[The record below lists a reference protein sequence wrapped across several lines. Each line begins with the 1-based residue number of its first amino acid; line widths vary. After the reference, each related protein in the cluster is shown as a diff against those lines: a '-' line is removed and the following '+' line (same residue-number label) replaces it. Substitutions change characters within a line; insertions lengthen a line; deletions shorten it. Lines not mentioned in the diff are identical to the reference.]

1 MSGGHILGMNSL
13 MQFALPA
20 GWDSSE
26 LLKHQLADGITY
38 QEMLNDIAV
47 ALQEVGGALASDPRY
62 GGMVSFTTEL
72 GFEYA
77 QGTALT
83 GMEER
88 TEYRTADARR
98 GATVGHM
105 LPLKSFDRKLQWTWD
120 FLRKARRIQLD
131 NDIMVAM
138 YDVRDEFERRV
149 LTRFFTNAEYQLGS
163 SGYDLPIANASSA
176 VAYVPPAFNG
186 KTFASS
192 HTHFVRDTT
201 ANRVAAIK
209 TGVASLREHG
219 IMAPF
224 NGIVP
229 TAEVSTYTALSN
241 FVRPERNLSRYNGSS
256 DMATGE
262 INEQVYFGALETDFG
277 LIYLWETERLPS
289 TYFGLYK
296 SYGSNDPRNPLA
308 VRHSEDLGSQPI
320 MKPTGN
326 HPLEGAEIIHEYGVG
341 VNGAP
346 MTARL
351 NGYCIHF
358 DAAGDYDNPTIS

>member
-1 MSGGHILGMNSL
+1 MPGHILGLNSL

-20 GWDSSE
+20 GWDASE
-26 LLKHQLADGITY
+26 LQKHQLADGRTY
-38 QEMLNDIAV
+38 DEMLTDIAV
-47 ALQEVGGALASDPRY
+47 ALQEVGSSLSNDPKY
-62 GGMVSFTTEL
+62 GGLVSFTTEM

-77 QGTALT
+77 QGSSQT

-88 TEYRTADARR
+88 TEYRTADGRR

-120 FLRKARRIQLD
+120 FLRKARRLQLD
-131 NDIMVAM
+131 NDIAVAM
-138 YDVRDEFERRV
+138 YDIRDEFERRV
-149 LTRFFTNAEYQLGS
+149 LRRFFTNTDYQLGS
-163 SGYDLPIANASSA
+163 SGYDLPFANASSN
-176 VAYVPPAFNG
+176 VSYVPPAYNG

-201 ANRVAAIK
+201 ANRATAIK
-209 TGVASLREHG
+209 AGVASLREHG
-219 IMAPF
+219 INASF
-224 NGIVP
+224 TGIVP
-229 TAEVSTYTALSN
+229 AAEVSTYTALSN
-241 FVRPERNLSRYNGSS
+241 FVRPERNLARYNGAT
-256 DMATGE
+256 DVATGA
-262 INEQVYFGALETDFG
+262 IDEQVFFGALETDFG
-277 LIYLWETERLPS
+277 LVYLWETERLPAS
-289 TYFGLYK
+289 YFGLYK

-308 VRHSEDLGSQPI
+308 IRYSEDLGFQPI
-320 MKPTGN
+320 MKPVGN

-341 VNGAP
+341 VGGAP